1 MNRVERVINIER
13 DPFGNLGK
21 GLAIQVDHGA
31 AHPQQGANVRQ
42 ILQPRDR
49 RLRTQ
54 LPIGRRQIER
64 HLEHGIAA
72 KRIGVVAIL
81 VAGADHQK
89 PKTND
94 VSQAVR
100 DLIGRAR
107 INHAGGEP
115 IGDPKPLFD
124 FAQRQ
129 NAAIRGQQAAI
140 KFDHNWFAAHG

>member
-1 MNRVERVINIER
+1 LGTLAKDSQYRSTMARPIRSRARTSGRFSNREI
-13 DPFGNLGK
+13 
-21 GLAIQVDHGA
+21 VDCEHNSRSEG
-31 AHPQQGANVRQ
+31 
-42 ILQPRDR
+42 DR
-49 RLRTQ
+49 SSR
-54 LPIGRRQIER
+54 
-64 HLEHGIAA
+64 LEHGIAA

-100 DLIGRAR
+100 DLIERAR

-129 NAAIRGQQAAI
+129 NAAIRRQQAAI
-140 KFDHNWFAAHG
+140 KSDHNWFAAHS